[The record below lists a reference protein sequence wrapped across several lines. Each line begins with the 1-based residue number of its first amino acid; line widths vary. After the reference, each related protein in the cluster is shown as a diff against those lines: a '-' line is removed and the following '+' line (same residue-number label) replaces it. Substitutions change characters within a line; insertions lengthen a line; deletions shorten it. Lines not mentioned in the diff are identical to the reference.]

1 MKLSTFSRNSRTVW
15 LNHTI
20 SLLELLIFIERKPV
34 RWSGRVFFNR
44 LENDP
49 VDVYLSSGG
58 ISRAGVSRYF
68 MSSLH
73 QVLPSHGARSNR
85 RHDYHLYIGWY
96 WVISLFFTQIKQ
108 TPPLNCK
115 LLNLATELS
124 NFTFAAIL
132 GLSMG
137 TLALVLKDRKRRR
150 LCQRAQLEITTRHTS
165 STSIMKM

>member
-1 MKLSTFSRNSRTVW
+1 MKLSTFSRNSRTEW
-15 LNHTI
+15 LNHNI
-20 SLLELLIFIERKPV
+20 SLLELLIFTERKPV
-34 RWSGRVFFNR
+34 RWNGRVFFNR

-49 VDVYLSSGG
+49 VDVDLSSGG
-58 ISRAGVSRYF
+58 ISRAGVSRYL

-73 QVLPSHGARSNR
+73 QVLARQGARHNR
-85 RHDYHLYIGWY
+85 SYNYHLYIGWY
-96 WVISLFFTQIKQ
+96 WVISLFFNQIKQ

-137 TLALVLKDRKRRR
+137 ISYFFMSKWVSFSEKKNHCSLWK
-150 LCQRAQLEITTRHTS
+150 
-165 STSIMKM
+165 

>member
-1 MKLSTFSRNSRTVW
+1 MTESHYFPSWIIDLYRAQTCPMKWKGFFQL
-15 LNHTI
+15 
-20 SLLELLIFIERKPV
+20 
-34 RWSGRVFFNR
+34 VF
-44 LENDP
+44 
-49 VDVYLSSGG
+49 LSSGG
-58 ISRAGVSRYF
+58 ISRAGVSRYL

-73 QVLPSHGARSNR
+73 QVLARQGARNNR
-85 RHDYHLYIGWY
+85 SYNYHLYIGWY

-137 TLALVLKDRKRRR
+137 ISYFFMSKWASFSDKKNYCSLWK
-150 LCQRAQLEITTRHTS
+150 
-165 STSIMKM
+165 